1 MTGWF
6 GVPWGTQWFGNLN
19 LLNPHVFG
27 IFWHHPEA
35 LVLVLRDEEE
45 DEGESNGHLEA
56 LHWPQVNSLK
66 VPVSHNEEEQQEM

>member
-1 MTGWF
+1 
-6 GVPWGTQWFGNLN
+6 
-19 LLNPHVFG
+19 
-27 IFWHHPEA
+27 
-35 LVLVLRDEEE
+35 VLRDEEE